1 MSASTGRVVRQHLQG
16 ELGEL
21 HEHLDAE
28 DDGLALGLDA
38 LDRRAPA
45 AGLLLHIYTANSC
58 APCRRLTCH
67 SNPPESRRAAVSEE
81 RRGAG
86 PWENAPCAEVEE
98 MI

>member
-1 MSASTGRVVRQHLQG
+1 VRELVEG

-21 HEHLDAE
+21 GDLLDAE
-28 DDGLALGLDA
+28 DDGLDLGLDA

-67 SNPPESRRAAVSEE
+67 SIPPESI
-81 RRGAG
+81 
-86 PWENAPCAEVEE
+86 CQ
-98 MI
+98 